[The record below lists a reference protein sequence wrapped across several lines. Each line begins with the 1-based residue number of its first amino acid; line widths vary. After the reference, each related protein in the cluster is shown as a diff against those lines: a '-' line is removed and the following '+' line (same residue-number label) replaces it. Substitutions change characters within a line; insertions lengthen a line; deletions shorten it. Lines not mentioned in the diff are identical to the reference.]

1 MFTMVQLHDREFV
14 CSLSFFNALAIA
26 IRYILYTVF
35 AIVIMQHTVTADT
48 NNTDTSTPPLTELEI
63 ARLIFDHNRYSNWGP
78 GRPWWAIDWPDA
90 EEHFTDGVR
99 RYTNIDVAPD
109 SRHIRLTD
117 EALYDFPWLF
127 VQQPGRWHLDTQEQ
141 KHLREY
147 LLRGGFMMVDDF
159 HGPQQWD
166 VFNQVITQILPEY
179 QIVDIPSGDEL
190 LHVLYELE
198 QRTQIP
204 GRRHLYSNGSGVD
217 VHMPHSPPQW
227 RGIYDEHQR
236 LMVAINFNMDI
247 GDAWEHADDPVYPLA
262 MTSLAYRF
270 GINYLIYAMTH

>member
-1 MFTMVQLHDREFV
+1 MNLNSFGSRFWIEVSTDQGANWRRLIAVETASNWYDDASEVAFV
-14 CSLSFFNALAIA
+14 SNTFAWITASNTLSFTARERDVRLRFVFEGAAGENEGQKLAI
-26 IRYILYTVF
+26 
-35 AIVIMQHTVTADT
+35 
-48 NNTDTSTPPLTELEI
+48 
-63 ARLIFDHNRYSNWGP
+63 
-78 GRPWWAIDWPDA
+78 
-90 EEHFTDGVR
+90 
-99 RYTNIDVAPD
+99 
-109 SRHIRLTD
+109 
-117 EALYDFPWLF
+117 
-127 VQQPGRWHLDTQEQ
+127 
-141 KHLREY
+141 
-147 LLRGGFMMVDDF
+147 DDI
-159 HGPQQWD
+159 
-166 VFNQVITQILPEY
+166 NILPNFSTATNQLNVVNDFRLFPNPSNRLVKLELDLGKTTQVEY